1 MRDPFTPDFIETP
14 IASEPAAPV
23 QPAQPVP
30 PFPHRPARS
39 MAAAMLAAG
48 LVVGSIGGGAVGALL
63 ASNRHTVTNPTA
75 SNATVAAGVAAP
87 APSPGSFAAI
97 YQQVK
102 DGVVTITTS
111 VSGSG
116 ARSFSQAEGSG
127 IVVDK
132 QGDILTNAHVV
143 GSSSQVQVTFSD
155 GHDATAQVKG
165 VDQSADLAV
174 VQVSASDQLHPV
186 TTGNSDALQVGD
198 TALAIGSPFGLQGTF
213 TAGIISGLNRSS
225 TAPNGRALT
234 GMIQTDAPI
243 NPGNSGGALLDGKGQ
258 LIGIND
264 SIQSPV
270 EGNVGVGFA
279 IPINRAVSLL
289 PSLEKGIAIQHPAL
303 GITAQT
309 LTAST
314 ASQLGISQTSGV
326 LVIDAAAGGPA
337 AAAGL
342 HGTGQADASDDII
355 TAIDGHTIA
364 TVDQLTQYLD
374 TKKVGDRVTLS
385 VIRNGQ
391 HISVGVTLGAFQ
403 ARPSATP

>member
-1 MRDPFTPDFIETP
+1 MRDPFTPDFVETP
-14 IASEPAAPV
+14 IAPEPAAPV

-63 ASNRHTVTNPTA
+63 ASNRHTAANTNA

-111 VSGSG
+111 VSGNG

-155 GHDATAQVKG
+155 GHNATAQVKG

-186 TTGNSDALQVGD
+186 PTGNSDALQVGD

-225 TAPNGRALT
+225 SAPNGRALT

-314 ASQLGISQTSGV
+314 ASQLGITQTSGV

>member
-1 MRDPFTPDFIETP
+1 
-14 IASEPAAPV
+14 
-23 QPAQPVP
+23 
-30 PFPHRPARS
+30 

-63 ASNRHTVTNPTA
+63 ASNRHTAANTTA

-111 VSGSG
+111 VSGNG

-155 GHDATAQVKG
+155 GHNATAQVKG

-186 TTGNSDALQVGD
+186 TTGNSDTLQVGD

-314 ASQLGISQTSGV
+314 ASQLGITQTSGV

-355 TAIDGHTIA
+355 TAIDGRTIA
-364 TVDQLTQYLD
+364 SVDQLTQYLD
-374 TKKVGDRVTLS
+374 TKKVGDRVMLS

-403 ARPSATP
+403 ARPSTTP